1 MASSIV
7 DLFKAETEIEIK
19 ASELFALMREAT
31 RAEMMMNA
39 VKCEIPYKHILET
52 MTGEK
57 ILIIPSQEENHI
69 REYIEKEKEQQKKI
83 GVQP

>member
-31 RAEMMMNA
+31 KAEMMMNA
-39 VKCEIPYKHILET
+39 VKCEVPYRYIRET
-52 MTGEK
+52 ITGDSEGQQ
-57 ILIIPSQEENHI
+57 SQEEKDL
-69 REYIEKEKEQQKKI
+69 RERIDQMKEERKQA
-83 GVQP
+83 

>member
-31 RAEMMMNA
+31 KAEMMMNA
-39 VKCEIPYKHILET
+39 VKCEVPYRYIRET
-52 MTGEK
+52 ITGDSERQQ
-57 ILIIPSQEENHI
+57 PQEEKDL
-69 REYIEKEKEQQKKI
+69 RERIDQMKEERKQA
-83 GVQP
+83 

>member
-39 VKCEIPYKHILET
+39 VKCEVPYQHILET

-57 ILIIPSQEENHI
+57 ILIITSQEEKDL
-69 REYIEKEKEQQKKI
+69 RERIDQIKEERKQA
-83 GVQP
+83 

>member
-31 RAEMMMNA
+31 KAEMMMNA
-39 VKCEIPYKHILET
+39 VKCEVPYRYIRDT
-52 MTGEK
+52 ITGDSERRQ
-57 ILIIPSQEENHI
+57 SQEEKDL
-69 REYIEKEKEQQKKI
+69 RERIDQMKEERKQA
-83 GVQP
+83 

>member
-31 RAEMMMNA
+31 KAEMMMNA
-39 VKCEIPYKHILET
+39 VRCEVPYRYIRET
-52 MTGEK
+52 ITGDSEGQQ
-57 ILIIPSQEENHI
+57 SQEEKDL
-69 REYIEKEKEQQKKI
+69 RERIDQMKEERKQA
-83 GVQP
+83 

>member
-31 RAEMMMNA
+31 KAEMMMNA
-39 VKCEIPYKHILET
+39 VKCEVPYRYIRET
-52 MTGEK
+52 ITGDSERRQ
-57 ILIIPSQEENHI
+57 SQEEKDL
-69 REYIEKEKEQQKKI
+69 RERIDQMKEERKQA
-83 GVQP
+83 